1 MIKHIKFPSIE
12 QFKNIVKQVQL
23 QSAYEG
29 KDELGNP
36 IYNELKPKPILTF
49 KGTVKLHGTNAGIC
63 YNNVEGLWIQSR
75 ENIITPLKD
84 NAGFATFIESKKHT
98 LIPYIKNF
106 SIENNIDL
114 DLNTIS
120 IYFEW
125 VGKGIQKGVSISE
138 IEKSAFVIGI
148 KITPFDETKSAYWI
162 DSKTFK
168 LISDRIYNI
177 EDYKTFEVEIDFN
190 NPLLSQNKIIDLT
203 LEVEE
208 ECPVAKE
215 FGFSGIGEGIVFSYI
230 NENKEKLC
238 FKSKGEL
245 HSKSKV
251 KTLKEVDDNKIN
263 KIQEIAEKVTPSWRL
278 EQMLQQTFDLLNGG
292 SVDIKKTGEFIKN
305 MMQDIIKEDLDILTE
320 NGLEPKDIGGKVA
333 EISRKYLFENL

>member
-1 MIKHIKFPSIE
+1 MIKHIGFPSIE
-12 QFKNIVKQVQL
+12 QFRNIVKQVQL

-49 KGTVKLHGTNAGIC
+49 KGTVKLHGTNAGVC
-63 YNNVEGLWIQSR
+63 FNNIEGLWIQSR

-84 NAGFATFIESKKHT
+84 NAGFATFIESKKQI
-98 LIPYIKNF
+98 LIHYLKNF
-106 SIENNIDL
+106 SIENKIDL

-148 KITPFDETKSAYWI
+148 KITPFNETPAYWI

-168 LISDRIYNI
+168 LISEKIYNI
-177 EDYKTFEVEIDFN
+177 EDYKTFEIEIDFN
-190 NPLLSQNKIIDLT
+190 NPLLSQNKIIDFT
-203 LEVEE
+203 LEVED

-215 FGFSGIGEGIVFSYI
+215 FGFSGVGEGIVFSYY
-230 NENKEKLC
+230 KDGTRLM
-238 FKSKGEL
+238 FKSKGEK

-292 SVDIKKTGEFIKN
+292 SVDIKKTGDFIRN
-305 MMQDIIKEDLDILTE
+305 VMQDIVKEDLDILTE
-320 NGLEPKDIGGKVA
+320 NELEPKDIGGKVA

>member
-1 MIKHIKFPSIE
+1 MIKHIGFPSIE
-12 QFKNIVKQVQL
+12 QFRNIVKQVQL

-29 KDELGNP
+29 KDELCNP

-84 NAGFATFIESKKHT
+84 NAGFATFIESKKQT

-106 SIENNIDL
+106 SIENKIDL

-148 KITPFDETKSAYWI
+148 KITPFDENAAYWI
-162 DSKTFK
+162 DSSTFK
-168 LISDRIYNI
+168 LKSEKIYNI
-177 EDYKTFEVEIDFN
+177 EDYKTYKIEIDFN
-190 NPLLSQNKIIDLT
+190 NPLLIQNKIIDYT
-203 LEVEE
+203 LEVEN

-215 FGFSGIGEGIVFSYI
+215 FGFSGTGEGIVFNYF
-230 NENKEKLC
+230 KDGVRLM
-238 FKSKGEL
+238 FKSKGEK

-251 KTLKEVDDNKIN
+251 KTLKEVDNSKIN

-292 SVDIKKTGEFIKN
+292 SVDIKKTGDFIRN
-305 MMQDIIKEDLDILTE
+305 MMQDIVKEELDILTE